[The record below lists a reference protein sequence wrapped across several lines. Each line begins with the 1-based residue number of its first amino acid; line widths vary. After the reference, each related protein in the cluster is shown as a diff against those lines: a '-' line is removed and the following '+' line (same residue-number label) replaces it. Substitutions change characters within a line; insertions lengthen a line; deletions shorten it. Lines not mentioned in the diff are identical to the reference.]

1 MASNHP
7 SFVHFREILI
17 IDMDKSIELKLQNLE
32 KTKAILKT
40 EFIGIDHIIDQ
51 LIQSITPWYVT
62 PEVLNRPQIISL
74 WGITGTGKT
83 SILKRLFQ
91 ILEISKVVCID
102 SGEINDKLSLSDLV
116 SDTFSLEDSYST
128 STCGD
133 AVFIFDE
140 FQHART
146 IDDSGK
152 EITKPSTRQMWN
164 LIDNGQL
171 VLRSNDYTLTR
182 LITFLEDL
190 EGLVAERP
198 DIKLKNLI
206 AENPDDVKGILDVL
220 GLVWFEERAGYLLNK
235 GTKLR
240 KGGHK
245 YGKIVDEEE
254 ENEMNPFR
262 PLFIL
267 PSYIIQSYFTLYT
280 RLDKT
285 INNKE
290 RIDRLLGCTTISEV
304 YQVINEITTRVG
316 GQKTL
321 DFSKSLVLLVGN
333 LDEAFYLSKNVDPDL
348 NADVFKKIID
358 KKVTIHSIKSALKS
372 RFRAEQ
378 IARFGNTILKYPAF
392 SSEEFKRLIR
402 LELDRVLGRFLNTS
416 KRRITYT
423 DDIVD
428 LIYSEGVYP
437 AQGARPI
444 LTTISSMFTPL
455 LSSVLINFPEGDEL
469 IVSTLRPEE
478 GFRKNNKT
486 LIFKSKDSD
495 KILEITIDL
504 TVGATRNPDNNPY
517 RYIFGVHEAGHA
529 VAYAWAFGELPLD
542 IVSTSA
548 KGGGHTS
555 FDSTVLA
562 TITREYIKRNLIM
575 SVSGHSAETI
585 FYKPDTYNNIDRVT
599 TGASQDF
606 DEAFNLLR
614 EAVYNGGYFL
624 PKKYAN
630 ICATTN
636 DAGMLVGFDDK
647 EIEQLMEK
655 EFNDILE
662 ISRNIIRTNITL
674 VAAIAKHVA
683 EFGNMTPEQFKNMI
697 EQVNGKNLSKDP
709 LKLTIELID
718 QRKQELSFDN
728 YKNVVLDILGEN
740 N

>member
-1 MASNHP
+1 
-7 SFVHFREILI
+7 
-17 IDMDKSIELKLQNLE
+17 MDKSIELKLQNLE

-206 AENPDDVKGILDVL
+206 AEDPDDVKGILDVL
-220 GLVWFEERAGYLLNK
+220 GLVWFEERAGYILNR

-240 KGGHK
+240 KGGNK
-245 YGKIVDEEE
+245 YGKIVGEDE
-254 ENEMNPFR
+254 ENETNPFR
-262 PLFIL
+262 PLFVL
-267 PSYIIQSYFTLYT
+267 PSYIVQSYFTLYT

-285 INNKE
+285 ISNKE

-304 YQVINEITTRVG
+304 YQIINEITTRVG

-321 DFSKSLVLLVGN
+321 DFSKSLILLVGN

-392 SSEEFKRLIR
+392 S
-402 LELDRVLGRFLNTS
+402 
-416 KRRITYT
+416 
-423 DDIVD
+423 
-428 LIYSEGVYP
+428 
-437 AQGARPI
+437 
-444 LTTISSMFTPL
+444 
-455 LSSVLINFPEGDEL
+455 
-469 IVSTLRPEE
+469 
-478 GFRKNNKT
+478 
-486 LIFKSKDSD
+486 
-495 KILEITIDL
+495 
-504 TVGATRNPDNNPY
+504 
-517 RYIFGVHEAGHA
+517 
-529 VAYAWAFGELPLD
+529 
-542 IVSTSA
+542 
-548 KGGGHTS
+548 
-555 FDSTVLA
+555 
-562 TITREYIKRNLIM
+562 
-575 SVSGHSAETI
+575 
-585 FYKPDTYNNIDRVT
+585 
-599 TGASQDF
+599 
-606 DEAFNLLR
+606 
-614 EAVYNGGYFL
+614 
-624 PKKYAN
+624 
-630 ICATTN
+630 
-636 DAGMLVGFDDK
+636 
-647 EIEQLMEK
+647 
-655 EFNDILE
+655 
-662 ISRNIIRTNITL
+662 
-674 VAAIAKHVA
+674 
-683 EFGNMTPEQFKNMI
+683 
-697 EQVNGKNLSKDP
+697 
-709 LKLTIELID
+709 
-718 QRKQELSFDN
+718 
-728 YKNVVLDILGEN
+728 
-740 N
+740 